1 MYGPIGRSLRS
12 VLLMMGVLGAIAA
25 SSAAAATP
33 ASAQVSAD
41 EAVSWARGQVG
52 RTDMELACDCF
63 VAQAYGYGGSGH
75 ETANDHWMAIPWA
88 NSHPPDP
95 APPAGALVFYD
106 TYAPY
111 GHVAISVG
119 GGRVIST
126 NVDGAVRETD
136 IGHFAGYR
144 GWTDA
149 LFPNAWGSRTGV
161 CAIE

>member
-1 MYGPIGRSLRS
+1 MFERPKRS
-12 VLLMMGVLGAIAA
+12 VRSMFLLLGVLGTIAA
-25 SSAAAATP
+25 SSGALAAP
-33 ASAQVSAD
+33 ASAQTSAD
-41 EAVSWARGQVG
+41 EAVNWARAQVG
-52 RTDMELACDCF
+52 RTDMEYWCDCF

-75 ETANDHWMAIPWA
+75 ASANEHWNAIPWA

-111 GHVAISVG
+111 GHVAISTG
-119 GGRVIST
+119 GGNVIST

-144 GWTDA
+144 GWTEA
-149 LFPNAWGSRTGV
+149 LFPGGWGSRTGV
-161 CAIE
+161 CS